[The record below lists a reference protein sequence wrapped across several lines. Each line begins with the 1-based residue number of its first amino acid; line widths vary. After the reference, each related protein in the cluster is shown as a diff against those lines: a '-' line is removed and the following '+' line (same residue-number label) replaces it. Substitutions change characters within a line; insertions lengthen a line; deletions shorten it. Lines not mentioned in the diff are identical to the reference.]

1 MTFKV
6 LAFVLGIASMPVPIV
21 LAQNFEQLPNDVSSN
36 AEGME
41 AEAVL
46 FSANGMPHPGN
57 PVTFSFD
64 WAAAEGASSLNVT
77 FHRNL
82 AGYGPG
88 QLLGS
93 FVPTRIFATPR
104 MALLGMAV
112 SSAASDLAG
121 RRTTIMSG
129 FFPVDAGNVFAVIE
143 TQENFPFP
151 QSSYLRLN
159 IINVIATTETLLEA
173 DLAAD
178 AAASNAEMQ
187 ATAGWLI
194 RGFPPESIEL
204 EPLLPD
210 NAGAILPPPP
220 PEHRVILSGAA
231 TTRRIGEQG
240 TRREHGVILGGAAAQ
255 STPIPYSCGSGYDWA
270 SPFNPGNILPS
281 PLGVGNSTSSVGI
294 DISCR
299 SCGPTPPGRLCVICN
314 PNWDVEAIQKGSVKF
329 GTYHIR
335 LLPLERYLEE
345 PPANNHCKIAHWR
358 IEVIW
363 GIEVIEFFPLQYPVY
378 DSTIA
383 GEPSNYIW
391 TQSYSCLGYVACLEQ

>member
-129 FFPVDAGNVFAVIE
+129 FFPVDAGNVFAVVE

-231 TTRRIGEQG
+231 ADPDT
-240 TRREHGVILGGAAAQ
+240 
-255 STPIPYSCGSGYDWA
+255 IPYSCGSGYNWG
-270 SPFNPGNILPS
+270 SLFNPGDISQS
-281 PLGVGNSTSSVGI
+281 PLGVGNPTLTVGI
-294 DISCR
+294 KIRCR
-299 SCGPTPPGRLCVICN
+299 SCGPTPPGKLCVICN
-314 PNWDVEAIQKGSVKF
+314 PNWEVRTIRNGSVKF

-335 LLPLERYLEE
+335 LLPLSRHLEE
-345 PPANNHCKIAHWR
+345 PPANNYCKIDYWR

-363 GIEVIEFFPLQYPVY
+363 GIEVVEIFPLKSPVY

-391 TQSYSCLGYVACLEQ
+391 QQLYSCLSLVRCVE